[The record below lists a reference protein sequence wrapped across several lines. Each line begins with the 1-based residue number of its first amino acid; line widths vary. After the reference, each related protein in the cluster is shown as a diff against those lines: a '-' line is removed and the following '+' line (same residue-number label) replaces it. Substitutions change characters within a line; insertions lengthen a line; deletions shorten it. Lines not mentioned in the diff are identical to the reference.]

1 MVLASIRRLA
11 ADHAALHEELPP
23 NYLFPADDANADD
36 LTQFTALLAGPQG
49 TPYSQ
54 GLWRLHLK
62 MPEDYPKS
70 PPKATFKTR
79 IWHPN
84 VEELTGAVCVDT
96 LKRDW
101 KSTLTLKD
109 VLITI
114 SCLLIYPNPDSAL
127 NAASGS
133 LLQENYEAF
142 ARQAKLMT
150 SIHAPVPDDLKS
162 AVAEAK
168 LRGED
173 AGTTIPVEQDE
184 PRTLRPRKGTR
195 ITSVTMKKR
204 TTRKTSARNTPE
216 SESSTTPQTVSA
228 AAPTPSFSQTS
239 LPKPSLALTTDHL
252 THREKDLRHQDYLQQ
267 QTHPATNNEGN
278 NGEDET
284 PSDSESSTNASKEN
298 DPSLSP
304 SPVRHPPP
312 PTLRKNIHGKRPLS
326 VLTLPMDMD
335 DEDEDEHDD
344 HQSDPDPEITPNP
357 SASDQNIAANQTRS
371 TSPSSSPNL
380 SYYKH
385 PSKTHPLPTRDR
397 ESEKDH
403 SPSSPEQPRNK
414 SPKLSIPKRGASPM
428 KGVNASGRIRD
439 DVVASTPATA
449 AAAAAAAA
457 TVDLQIFEDPSSSPG
472 SDDEETRRRRSGDG
486 KENPMSKDFL
496 ASASSSLFPGN
507 SSHQYSPLAELGPST
522 TTTITAANTTG
533 TMSSRRAVSA
543 SVSSTSKPLRSMTL
557 GARKVSASAG
567 GTGKK
572 VKPRIGI
579 RRL

>member
-1 MVLASIRRLA
+1 MVSASIRRLA

-23 NYLFPADDANADD
+23 NYLFPPDDANADD

-239 LPKPSLALTTDHL
+239 LSKPSLALTTDNL
-252 THREKDLRHQDYLQQ
+252 THREEDLRHQDHLQQ
-267 QTHPATNNEGN
+267 QTHAAPNNEGN
-278 NGEDET
+278 NGDEET

-304 SPVRHPPP
+304 SPVRHRPP

-335 DEDEDEHDD
+335 DEDDD
-344 HQSDPDPEITPNP
+344 NQSDPDPEITPNP
-357 SASDQNIAANQTRS
+357 SASNQNIAANQTIS
-371 TSPSSSPNL
+371 TSPSSSPTL
-380 SYYKH
+380 FYYKH

-397 ESEKDH
+397 ESGRDH

-414 SPKLSIPKRGASPM
+414 SPKLSVPKRGASPM

-439 DVVASTPATA
+439 DVVASTPTT
-449 AAAAAAAA
+449 AAAAA

-486 KENPMSKDFL
+486 KENPLSKDFL
-496 ASASSSLFPGN
+496 PSASSSLSPGK
-507 SSHQYSPLAELGPST
+507 SSHQYHPLAALGPSPITTAT
-522 TTTITAANTTG
+522 TTMG

-543 SVSSTSKPLRSMTL
+543 SVPSSSKPLRSMTM

>member
-1 MVLASIRRLA
+1 MVSASIRRLA

-23 NYLFPADDANADD
+23 NYLFPPNDANADD

-252 THREKDLRHQDYLQQ
+252 THREKDLRHQDHLQQ
-267 QTHPATNNEGN
+267 QTHSAPNNEGN
-278 NGEDET
+278 SHDDET
-284 PSDSESSTNASKEN
+284 PSDSESSTNTSKEN

-304 SPVRHPPP
+304 SPVRHRPP

-335 DEDEDEHDD
+335 DDD
-344 HQSDPDPEITPNP
+344 DDQSDPDPEITPNP

-371 TSPSSSPNL
+371 TSPSSSPTL

-385 PSKTHPLPTRDR
+385 PSKTHPLPTRDKER
-397 ESEKDH
+397 DEDH
-403 SPSSPEQPRNK
+403 SSPEQPRNK

-439 DVVASTPATA
+439 DVVASTPTTTAA

-486 KENPMSKDFL
+486 KENPLSKDFL
-496 ASASSSLFPGN
+496 ASASSSLFPGK
-507 SSHQYSPLAELGPST
+507 SSHQYPPLAAP

-543 SVSSTSKPLRSMTL
+543 SVPSTSKPLRSMTL